1 MVLYS
6 RFRDGGNLLFNP
18 ISWMG
23 RLGFD
28 AFFFEAALRA
38 PVTFGLACFLAVAF
52 GPAFFFALAFE
63 LAFGAVF
70 LFELAFGAVFLFELA
85 FAGFF
90 GCVFG
95 TGYRL
100 NLSARFNEKLAT

>member
-38 PVTFGLACFLAVAF
+38 PVTFGLAW
-52 GPAFFFALAFE
+52 PA
-63 LAFGAVF
+63 
-70 LFELAFGAVFLFELA
+70 
-85 FAGFF
+85 
-90 GCVFG
+90 
-95 TGYRL
+95 
-100 NLSARFNEKLAT
+100 SWQ